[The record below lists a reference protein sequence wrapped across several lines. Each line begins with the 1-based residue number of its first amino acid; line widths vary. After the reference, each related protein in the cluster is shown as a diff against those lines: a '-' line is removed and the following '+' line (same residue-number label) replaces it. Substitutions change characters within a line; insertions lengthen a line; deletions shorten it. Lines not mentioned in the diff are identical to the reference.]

1 MHICRIFRKSR
12 TYLTIF
18 YPPKHTLLR
27 LWRPPACSKSHHPPR
42 TVRGGTTAVLP
53 QPQLPQD
60 VFLGGNT
67 LGNDSPTGTNRNA
80 FISIARS
87 GALHDFQR
95 RTHRVYRPFS
105 LRKAELDFS
114 PAGWI
119 RFELIGE
126 EFAMRRLLLHFKME
140 KDIFPQPFCPVSTLR
155 IRKRKM
161 YRYCLADITK
171 GLFNGMQ
178 VLQQVISQKYRPNQ
192 VSVQKP
198 VLHWRSYPGPR
209 LPANG

>member
-18 YPPKHTLLR
+18 TRQTYAAAPIAAPSVFKITSSTSH
-27 LWRPPACSKSHHPPR
+27 RPRWNHSCAAS
-42 TVRGGTTAVLP
+42 TATATGC
-53 QPQLPQD
+53 
-60 VFLGGNT
+60 VFGGNT

>member
-1 MHICRIFRKSR
+1 MPEFGREILHICRIFRKSR

-18 YPPKHTLLR
+18 YPPN
-27 LWRPPACSKSHHPPR
+27 
-42 TVRGGTTAVLP
+42 VRSRAYSGP
-53 QPQLPQD
+53 QRVQNHIIHLAPSEVEPQLCCLNRNGHRMR
-60 VFLGGNT
+60 FGGGNT
-67 LGNDSPTGTNRNA
+67 LGNDSPAGTNRNA

-87 GALHDFQR
+87 GVLHGFQR

-140 KDIFPQPFCPVSTLR
+140 KDIFPQPFCPVSTL
-155 IRKRKM
+155 
-161 YRYCLADITK
+161 
-171 GLFNGMQ
+171 
-178 VLQQVISQKYRPNQ
+178 
-192 VSVQKP
+192 
-198 VLHWRSYPGPR
+198 
-209 LPANG
+209 